1 MDKARG
7 YIASGVFV
15 GNRIP
20 QHIQNKI
27 IRDYCTNNSLHFVLS
42 RAEYNFMESCFC
54 QLWAALSDDY
64 PHIVFYSIW
73 QLPTEALVRK
83 KVYLDAL
90 ERGVT
95 LHFACEDLKASSI
108 DELEDIEL
116 LVCIG
121 IIAYKEQDISLI
133 RQSINMLA

>member
-1 MDKARG
+1 
-7 YIASGVFV
+7 
-15 GNRIP
+15 
-20 QHIQNKI
+20 
-27 IRDYCTNNSLHFVLS
+27 
-42 RAEYNFMESCFC
+42 MESCFC

-121 IIAYKEQDISLI
+121 LIAYKEQDISLI
-133 RQSINMLA
+133 RQSINILT